1 MNIVFSVFIDIPE
14 AKLDNPGYYI
24 DNILVDTN
32 KSLETKNALLN
43 NADELKR
50 RHKEYADSIWR
61 TDNGAIDSTMFFSTN
76 CRGCID
82 PNACNYDSIAS
93 YSDSSCYYMPSINM
107 LKVNM

>member
-43 NADELKR
+43 NADALKK
-50 RHKEYADSIWR
+50 RHKEYADSI
-61 TDNGAIDSTMFFSTN
+61 GAKYILFEYV
-76 CRGCID
+76 
-82 PNACNYDSIAS
+82 CNF
-93 YSDSSCYYMPSINM
+93 
-107 LKVNM
+107 